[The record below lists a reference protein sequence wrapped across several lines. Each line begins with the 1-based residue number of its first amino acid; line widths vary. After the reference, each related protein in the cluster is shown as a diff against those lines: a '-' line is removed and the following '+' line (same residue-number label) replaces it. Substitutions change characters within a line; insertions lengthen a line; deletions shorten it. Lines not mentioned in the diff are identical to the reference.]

1 MSFGSV
7 TFVIGVEVPGV
18 ARCRFLEILLSAE
31 RAVHLSGKIIFFLS
45 LQLEVLVLSLG
56 SLLLAEI
63 EELLGNQRW
72 HRIPVSCTL
81 AFQYPDIFLGGEHLL
96 QAAMGYR
103 SSVVSR
109 FTFPCELP
117 HEGFDGTASF
127 SVKMESLLGYW
138 AFFPVHSDSV
148 GNDGE
153 AFIGSGLSHF
163 PQRHYAVSS
172 SSHIY
177 EAVVVLRFVVI
188 SNYGCVFL
196 SYADFILS
204 DMGEILTF
212 SWIWSNRGLEG
223 RRERETK
230 NFRYYFE

>member
-1 MSFGSV
+1 M
-7 TFVIGVEVPGV
+7 
-18 ARCRFLEILLSAE
+18 
-31 RAVHLSGKIIFFLS
+31 
-45 LQLEVLVLSLG
+45 LSLG

-72 HRIPVSCTL
+72 HRILVSCTL

-109 FTFPCELP
+109 LAFPCELL
-117 HEGFDGTASF
+117 HDGFDGTASF
-127 SVKMESLLGYW
+127 SVKMESLLGYR
-138 AFFPVHSDSV
+138 AFFPVHSDPV

-163 PQRHYAVSS
+163 PQRHSAVSS

-177 EAVVVLRFVVI
+177 EAVVVLKLAVI
-188 SNYGCVFL
+188 SDYGWFSL
-196 SYADFILS
+196 SHIFKFNS
-204 DMGEILTF
+204 
-212 SWIWSNRGLEG
+212 
-223 RRERETK
+223 
-230 NFRYYFE
+230 